1 MRYLFETHYLYR
13 LINKNVDHP
22 ISLALAYF
30 NNKAFLYAGL
40 IKRKN
45 YPEQIGHQHATQFI
59 WMTGAKCDI
68 TTIVANIKF

>member
-1 MRYLFETHYLYR
+1 M
-13 LINKNVDHP
+13 INKNVDHP

-45 YPEQIGHQHATQFI
+45 YPEQIGHEHATQFI
-59 WMTGAKCDI
+59 
-68 TTIVANIKF
+68 